1 MIGTAEEL
9 REATEFHQ
17 TKLAEKSKE
26 EKLEEWKDKFE
37 KHCEK
42 AIKEATRQGL
52 YSCSLTLPFQPGL
65 DKQAWNRSVMI
76 DKKDLRVWVKGKLP
90 GCQVEYSEEPMP
102 GVKGGWFTLEISW
115 CEH

>member
-1 MIGTAEEL
+1 MIANAEEL
-9 REATEFHQ
+9 RSATEFHQ
-17 TKLAEKSKE
+17 AKLDEKSNK

-52 YSCSLTLPFQPGL
+52 YSCSLALPFQPGVN
-65 DKQAWNRSVMI
+65 KQAWNRSVMI
-76 DKKDLRVWVKGKLP
+76 EGKDLRVWVKEKLP
-90 GCQVEYSEEPMP
+90 GCQAEYSEEPMP

-115 CEH
+115 SE